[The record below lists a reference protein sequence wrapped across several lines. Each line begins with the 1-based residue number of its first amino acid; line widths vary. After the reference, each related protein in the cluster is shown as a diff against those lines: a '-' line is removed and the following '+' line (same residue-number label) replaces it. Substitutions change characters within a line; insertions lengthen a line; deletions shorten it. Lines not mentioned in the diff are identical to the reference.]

1 MHITMIQKM
10 LIVALLFSGTTL
22 VAQQEQQ
29 TLLRNSR
36 ISGGF
41 VSPMFSWS
49 HANNKTGLGA
59 GGGLGVVFDDFF
71 VGFFGMGETFER
83 PKVGTN
89 QLVHGY
95 GGLWL
100 GYTTP
105 SHKLLHLY
113 TSLKIAGGSVG
124 TTDFEHDWDFDP
136 DLHDATFVV
145 IPEAGLELNVA
156 RWMRLSGTVGYRFV
170 NGFAG
175 WGPYGKKDLNAPVVN
190 LTLRLGWFGR

>member
-1 MHITMIQKM
+1 MIQKT
-10 LIVALLFSGTTL
+10 LIFALLFSGTAL
-22 VAQQEQQ
+22 FAQQTQQ
-29 TLLRNSR
+29 TLLGHSR
-36 ISGGF
+36 IRGGF

-49 HANNKTGLGA
+49 QANNKTGLGA

-83 PKVGTN
+83 PKVGTT
-89 QLVHGY
+89 QLAHGY

-100 GYTTP
+100 GYSP
-105 SHKLLHLY
+105 SSHKLLHLY

-136 DLHDATFVV
+136 DLHDATFVF

-156 RWMRLSGTVGYRFV
+156 RWMRMSGTVGYRFV
-170 NGFAG
+170 NGFEG
-175 WGPYGKKDLNAPVVN
+175 WGPYGKKDLNAPVFN
-190 LTLRLGWFGR
+190 LTLRLGWFGH